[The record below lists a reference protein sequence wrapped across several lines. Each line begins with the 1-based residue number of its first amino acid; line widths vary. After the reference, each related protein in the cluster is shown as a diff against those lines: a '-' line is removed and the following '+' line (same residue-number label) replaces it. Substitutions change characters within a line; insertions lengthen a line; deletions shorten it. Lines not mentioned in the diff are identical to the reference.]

1 MPLGGRQRVGER
13 RGKGKVSGASEGWE
27 AGWEGEGKRGG
38 GGRAIQL
45 AFRGK
50 GGICLDDLVF
60 LEEMLRRYPRKG
72 VPLINVCIHN
82 LEK

>member
-1 MPLGGRQRVGER
+1 MPLWGRQWVGER
-13 RGKGKVSGASEGWE
+13 WGKGMASGASEGRD
-27 AGWEGEGKRGG
+27 AGGEGGRKRGG
-38 GGRAIQL
+38 GEGAIHL
-45 AFRGK
+45 AFRRK
-50 GGICLDDLVF
+50 DGICLSDLVF

>member
-1 MPLGGRQRVGER
+1 MGER
-13 RGKGKVSGASEGWE
+13 RNKGKALGVSEGRD
-27 AGWEGEGKRGG
+27 AGGEGEGKRGG
-38 GGRAIQL
+38 GRRAIHL

-50 GGICLDDLVF
+50 GGICIDDLAF

-72 VPLINVCIHN
+72 VPLINVCIHK

>member
-1 MPLGGRQRVGER
+1 MGER
-13 RGKGKVSGASEGWE
+13 RNKGKASGASEGR
-27 AGWEGEGKRGG
+27 GEGRERGGKRGG

-50 GGICLDDLVF
+50 GSICSGDLVF

>member
-1 MPLGGRQRVGER
+1 M
-13 RGKGKVSGASEGWE
+13 GKASGASEGRE
-27 AGWEGEGKRGG
+27 AGEEGGGKRGG
-38 GGRAIQL
+38 GGRAIHL
-45 AFRGK
+45 AFRSK
-50 GGICLDDLVF
+50 DGIYSDDLAF

>member
-1 MPLGGRQRVGER
+1 MGER
-13 RGKGKVSGASEGWE
+13 RDKGKASGAPEGRV
-27 AGWEGEGKRGG
+27 ARGEGGGKRGG
-38 GGRAIQL
+38 GGRAIHL
-45 AFRGK
+45 ASRRK
-50 GGICLDDLVF
+50 DGICSGDLVF

>member
-1 MPLGGRQRVGER
+1 MGER
-13 RGKGKVSGASEGWE
+13 RGKGKVSEASEGRE
-27 AGWEGEGKRGG
+27 EGREGEGKRGD
-38 GGRAIQL
+38 GGRAIHL
-45 AFRGK
+45 TFRRK
-50 GGICLDDLVF
+50 GGISLDDLAF